1 MRKIS
6 LTLAFAALAGLSA
19 PRIASQNVPEQ
30 LRGISFAASTDQALR
45 SVRGSTQ
52 PSMLVFMEQAES
64 GRIDVNSLAKVRKLL
79 QEEGLA
85 DLGINP
91 VNFPRRE
98 MAESMRKHFGLAA
111 NVTWAVVNSNEQ
123 CLASGQALPA
133 AAELAEILASKG
145 VRSPVRILRD
155 FLKTRPDHLDA
166 RLELLKLQRRYADRR
181 TKDAL
186 GLEKDDSTAQQTP
199 VITLPQGSAPSGGS
213 TFTMSIRMPQGGEW
227 SSTSEVAS
235 LFSSNPKPEPIPK
248 DKVLDAKEDL
258 QIWGGFADSFD
269 RLVTGDDW
277 IAAGLEFDLGE
288 SATEICS
295 PSVKALFKRKIA
307 QVEAALERAPTSDKM
322 WSVWIRMA
330 DVVGGK
336 SIISVAD
343 RLVLQPGADMTSLPR
358 FVRNKLLEEA
368 KATGNWPYIAEN
380 LWSQHEAEK
389 ANPPITRPTISGIGN
404 DELVRD
410 MIGRM
415 MENSWTQKWD
425 SLYEPLLEALLYM
438 NDTGRADSIVNTMQE
453 WLTKGQWGVN
463 QMQKAIGLANRCNK
477 PDVAKRWTDLIAEYV
492 GK

>member
-1 MRKIS
+1 
-6 LTLAFAALAGLSA
+6 
-19 PRIASQNVPEQ
+19 Q
-30 LRGISFAASTDQALR
+30 
-45 SVRGSTQ
+45 
-52 PSMLVFMEQAES
+52 
-64 GRIDVNSLAKVRKLL
+64 GRIDINSLSKVRKLL

-91 VNFPRRE
+91 VNLLQGE
-98 MAESMRKHFGLAA
+98 TAESVRKHFGLAA

-133 AAELAEILASKG
+133 ALELAETLASKG

-166 RLELLKLQRRYADRR
+166 RLELLKLQRRDADRR

-186 GLEKDDSTAQQTP
+186 GLNKEDSAGQQAP
-199 VITLPQGSAPSGGS
+199 VMALSQGSAPSGGG
-213 TFTMSIRMPQGGEW
+213 TFTMSIRMPQSGQG
-227 SSTSEVAS
+227 SSPPNVAS
-235 LFSSNPKPEPIPK
+235 LFGSNPKPAPIPK
-248 DKVLDAKEDL
+248 DKVLDNMEDL
-258 QIWGGFADSFD
+258 QIWAGFAESFD
-269 RLVTGDDW
+269 RLLTGDDW

-288 SATEICS
+288 SATELCS
-295 PSVKALFKRKIA
+295 PSVKTLFKRKIA
-307 QVEAALERAPTSDKM
+307 QVEAALERAPTSDKI

-343 RLVLQPGADMTSLPR
+343 RLVLQPGADMTSLPK
-358 FVRNKLLEEA
+358 FVREKVLEEA
-368 KATGNWPYIAEN
+368 RDTGNWPYIAEN
-380 LWSQHEAEK
+380 LWSQYEAEK
-389 ANPPITRPTISGIGN
+389 ANPIPTPTVDVQSS
-404 DELVRD
+404 DDRMRD
-410 MIGRM
+410 IIAQIVERD
-415 MENSWTQKWD
+415 WTQRWD

-438 NDTGRADSIVNTMQE
+438 NDIGRADSIMNTMRE
-453 WLTKGQWGVN
+453 WLTKGQWSVN